1 MQVEVPH
8 LTCTKTLP
16 NRNRRTMKKNTL
28 WWLLFSTAVILI
40 LILTARTATSTTKVS
55 EPEEIKL
62 PPKPVLTHQQEVWR
76 SALEWCE
83 SRGVKEAINPKDK
96 DSTPSYYSWQF
107 KPSTFKNLGILYGV
121 LPKETTNEQIP
132 ELLKDYQLQKDI
144 VGFMITDKGTKWEQ
158 QFPDCVKRKIGRP
171 PVVK

>member
-1 MQVEVPH
+1 
-8 LTCTKTLP
+8 
-16 NRNRRTMKKNTL
+16 MKKIL
-28 WWLLFSTAVILI
+28 YVVLLIGIVIAI
-40 LILTARTATSTTKVS
+40 VAFNSRTVATIKVS

-62 PPKPVLTHQQEVWR
+62 SPKPILTHQQEVWR

-83 SRGVKEAINPKDK
+83 SRGVMVAINPKDK
-96 DSTPSYYSWQF
+96 DGTPSYYSWQF
-107 KPSTFKNLGILYGV
+107 KPSTFKDLGILYGV
-121 LPKETTNEQIP
+121 LPKETTNAQIP

-144 VGFMITDKGTKWEQ
+144 VGFMITDKGTDWEQ